1 MSIAVRGMTC
11 ASCVARV
18 EKAIRAVPGV
28 REVSVNLATEKA
40 AVRFEPGRTDPAAVA
55 AAIERAGY
63 EPVHETTDLSI
74 EGMTCASCVARVE
87 RALRAVPGVIGA
99 EVNLATEKARV
110 VGTAP
115 VAALLAAV
123 ERAGYQARPTADSG
137 PASPREAGAAAR
149 SRRERAHVVVAAVL
163 SAPLALPMVLE
174 PFGIHWMLPGWAQ
187 LLLASPVQF

>member
-1 MSIAVRGMTC
+1 
-11 ASCVARV
+11 
-18 EKAIRAVPGV
+18 
-28 REVSVNLATEKA
+28 LATEKA
-40 AVRFEPGRTDPAAVA
+40 AVRFERGRADPAAVA

-74 EGMTCASCVARVE
+74 EGMTCASCVGRVE
-87 RALRAVPGVIGA
+87 RALRSVPGVIGA

-174 PFGIHWMLPGWAQ
+174 PFGIHWMLPG
-187 LLLASPVQF
+187 